1 MLENNSN
8 GRSLNEIENKKVV
21 GLKGMAYKDY
31 VAARLLLQNDMLHQA
46 AFLINTCIEK
56 ELKAYLFASGISVKR
71 NHDTEKLIDRV
82 SQIESVNWVGDIN
95 LDFIKVI
102 NKIYESRYFET
113 LEPGY
118 NFVINRNK
126 FLAELDYTYSLL
138 HSKSFKVDRQ
148 QNPIKSMYQISVENK
163 DPLVYKNNYV
173 LINRPKEEL
182 LDKRD
187 LVHEFRVTEENGIIE
202 MIYSIT
208 KNEDYKKFN
217 YEGLKQ
223 INDKQFTM
231 SQTSENP

>member
-187 LVHEFRVTEENGIIE
+187 LVYEFRVTEENGIIE

-231 SQTSENP
+231 SQQSEES